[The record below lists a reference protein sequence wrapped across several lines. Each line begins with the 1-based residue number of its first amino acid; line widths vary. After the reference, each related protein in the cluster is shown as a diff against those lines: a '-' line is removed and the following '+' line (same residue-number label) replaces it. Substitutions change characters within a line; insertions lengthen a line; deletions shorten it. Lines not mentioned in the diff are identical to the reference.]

1 MVRKNSNSDSDSSD
15 DENLELNIS
24 DTDDNNSDSPNEL
37 GDNDDSDSPNDDN
50 SNITTEMNTDDTNKV
65 NDTNNTND
73 VNDTNENNIN
83 LKNVRKSK
91 RISKKRKE
99 IEKKFDEYIKEMESK
114 KPKKDEEKKDEE
126 NNKPNKKKP
135 PPLLLPKKPSTIFID
150 ITDLI
155 DNSDILNILEPPK
168 KKPRRHSYGNSYD
181 EYNNYCEHPETYNNN
196 KEEEEQENY
205 IIGKEYLDIKI
216 ENNDDLIKI
225 GKKYLNGEF
234 SPHIQYNINVYKL
247 SKLVEPLEELNKMIG
262 MEEVKR
268 DIFELLLYQLQDFDN
283 SKDMLHTI
291 IEGEPGVGKTDLAK
305 IMGKIYR
312 SMGYCYNDII
322 KFVKRSDLIGGYLG
336 QTAIKTQKVLDEC
349 KGGIL
354 IIDEAYSLGNPEG
367 RDSYSKECIDTLT
380 SFLSESPETIVFIMG
395 YKEALEECLFNQ
407 NKGLERRFT
416 YRFSVNKYSAQDLKK
431 ILFKIVR
438 ENGWDIENEEDIP
451 DSFFIE
457 NRDYF
462 PFNGGDML
470 NLFTKCK
477 FTHSIR
483 FFNINRKSTEENN
496 CDDKKRKINFI
507 DINNAFKLLMK
518 DEKFAKRNQ
527 NLDKKN
533 FYMYT

>member
-1 MVRKNSNSDSDSSD
+1 MGRKNSDSESDSSD
-15 DENLELNIS
+15 DENLELNIVNS
-24 DTDDNNSDSPNEL
+24 NDEDNNSENNNS
-37 GDNDDSDSPNDDN
+37 DDSNNSDN
-50 SNITTEMNTDDTNKV
+50 TK
-65 NDTNNTND
+65 
-73 VNDTNENNIN
+73 NENEIPKCSSIKNI
-83 LKNVRKSK
+83 RKSK
-91 RISKKRKE
+91 RINKKRKE
-99 IEKKFDEYIKEMESK
+99 IEKKFDEYIKERENK
-114 KPKKDEEKKDEE
+114 KQKKNDDV
-126 NNKPNKKKP
+126 NKKP
-135 PPLLLPKKPSTIFID
+135 PPTPKKPSVPPKKPSTIFID

-155 DNSDILNILEPPK
+155 DKGDILNMLEPPK
-168 KKPRRHSYGNSYD
+168 PPPRRHSYGNSYE
-181 EYNNYCEHPETYNNN
+181 EYSKYFEPPVIENNETEPEN
-196 KEEEEQENY
+196 EDY

-216 ENNDDLIKI
+216 ENNNDLIEI
-225 GKKYLNGEF
+225 GKRYLNGEF
-234 SPHIQYNINVYKL
+234 SPYIQYNINVYKI

-291 IEGEPGVGKTDLAK
+291 IEGEPGVGKTELAK

-322 KFVKRSDLIGGYLG
+322 RFVKRSDLIGGYLG
-336 QTAIKTQKVLDEC
+336 QNAIKTQKVLDEC

-407 NKGLERRFT
+407 NNGFERRFT
-416 YRFSVNKYSAQDLKK
+416 YTFSVKKYSAQDLKR
-431 ILFKIVR
+431 ILFKIIR
-438 ENGWDIENEEDIP
+438 ENGWDIENEDDIP
-451 DSFFIE
+451 DSFFIQ

-496 CDDKKRKINFI
+496 FDDKKRKINYE
-507 DINNAFKLLMK
+507 DIQNAFKLLMK
-518 DEKFAKRNQ
+518 DEKFAKRNE
-527 NLDKKN
+527 NFDRKN

>member
-1 MVRKNSNSDSDSSD
+1 MSRKNSDSSDGSDSSD
-15 DENLELNIS
+15 DENLNLNIEDKS
-24 DTDDNNSDSPNEL
+24 DNEEIEKNKSKNQSNNQ
-37 GDNDDSDSPNDDN
+37 
-50 SNITTEMNTDDTNKV
+50 SNIQPSNNDKSNK
-65 NDTNNTND
+65 
-73 VNDTNENNIN
+73 NNI
-83 LKNVRKSK
+83 RKSK

-99 IEKKFDEYIKEMESK
+99 IEKKFDDYVNEMNKNK
-114 KPKKDEEKKDEE
+114 KPKN
-126 NNKPNKKKP
+126 NNKTKEE
-135 PPLLLPKKPSTIFID
+135 PKKPSTIFID

-155 DNSDILNILEPPK
+155 DTNEILNMMPPRVP
-168 KKPRRHSYGNSYD
+168 PRKRNTHSGAMEFPGYD
-181 EYNNYCEHPETYNNN
+181 EYFENNPP
-196 KEEEEQENY
+196 EEEQENY

-216 ENNDDLIKI
+216 ENNNDLIEI

-234 SPHIQYNINVYKL
+234 SPYIQYNINVNKI

-291 IEGEPGVGKTDLAK
+291 IEGEPGVGKTELAK

-380 SFLSESPETIVFIMG
+380 SFLSESPDTIVFIMG
-395 YKEALEECLFNQ
+395 YKEALEECLFNH

-416 YRFSVNKYSAQDLKK
+416 YRFSVKKYSAEDLKK
-431 ILFKIVR
+431 ILFKIVKA
-438 ENGWDIENEEDIP
+438 NGWDIENESDIP
-451 DSFFIE
+451 DSFFIK

-483 FFNINRKSTEENN
+483 FFNMNRKSTEENN
-496 CDDKKRKINFI
+496 YDDKKRKINYE
-507 DINNAFKLLMK
+507 DIQNAFKLLLK
-518 DEKFAKRNQ
+518 DEKFSKRNE
-527 NLDKKN
+527 NLGKTS